1 MRNNESTS
9 GNTNTSDP
17 AADDVMTD
25 LAPSCKAAARLMSES
40 RDRSLS
46 KVEEQ
51 SLNRHLAICKN
62 CVRFDKQLDF
72 LSELAKRYAAGK
84 VDSKS

>member
-9 GNTNTSDP
+9 GNANPGDQV
-17 AADDVMTD
+17 ANDMMAD
-25 LAPSCKAAARLMSES
+25 LAPSCKAAARLMSEA
-40 RDRSLS
+40 RDRALT
-46 KVEEQ
+46 KDEEQ
-51 SLNRHLAICKN
+51 SLNNHLAVCKN

-84 VDSKS
+84 VEDKS